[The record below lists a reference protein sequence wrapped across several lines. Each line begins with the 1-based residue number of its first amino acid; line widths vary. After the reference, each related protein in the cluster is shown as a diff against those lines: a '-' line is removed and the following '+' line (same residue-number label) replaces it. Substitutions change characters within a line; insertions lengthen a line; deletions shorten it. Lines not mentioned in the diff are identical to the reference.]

1 MCGIA
6 GILTPG
12 RPVDAEV
19 LGRMV
24 AAMTHRGPDDEG
36 RWTGDGVGLGMRR
49 LAIVDVP
56 GGAQPLRNEEGSVR
70 VVFNGEIYN
79 HRALR
84 DELAARG
91 HRFASDTDGEVIAH
105 LWEEHGPRGVA
116 RLDGIF
122 ALALWDD
129 RRRALL
135 LARDQLGVKP
145 LYLHR
150 RGSEVRFASELKA
163 LLADP
168 AVERRLDLAALDAHL
183 TLRFTPAPLTLLQGV
198 EKLEPA
204 TWMLIDAAGE
214 RRVRYWDPAPVER
227 TDLTLEEAAAEL
239 RDRLRAAVRRQ
250 MMSDRPIGAML
261 SGGIDSAAVVAFMA
275 EASPHVRTFTI
286 GFEGGGDADE
296 TALARAT
303 ARHFGTEHHDVVL
316 PAGGFREELP
326 AVIEMLEEPVGTTSA
341 IGVREVA
348 RLARSSV
355 PVLLSGQGADELLA
369 GYWRYVGEAIA
380 ARGSAAVR
388 RLGLR
393 PAVAAAA
400 ARARPVRLQRGL
412 QALCQP
418 ETLER
423 FLGIYAVFDPQRKRD
438 LYGPEL
444 AAALSGRS
452 RQAEAVERL
461 RARAAER
468 DSVGQMLYV
477 DTRLWL
483 PDDLLLIGDKMAMA
497 ESVELRVPFLD
508 RELVEFAE
516 SLPTAFKLRRG
527 VRKLV
532 HRRAMEHVLPAEI
545 VHRRERGFQTPM
557 QRWLRGPEMGDYA
570 RELLLDGGGVC
581 AGLLRRG
588 AVEAMLDRHRS
599 GAADHTRQ
607 LFCLISLELW
617 GRRFLTAPPVP
628 PRQPRPA
635 PDVVGA
641 GPRREVT

>member
-6 GILTPG
+6 GICTPG
-12 RPVDAEV
+12 EPVDAAV
-19 LGRMV
+19 LARMV
-24 AAMTHRGPDDEG
+24 TAMTHRGPDDEG
-36 RWTGDGVGLGMRR
+36 MWVDGDVGLGMRR
-49 LAIVDVP
+49 LAIVDVG
-56 GGAQPLRNEEGSVR
+56 GGAQPLRSEDGSVH

-84 DELAARG
+84 ADLAARG
-91 HRFASDTDGEVIAH
+91 HRFASETDGEVIAH

-122 ALALWDD
+122 ALALWDE

-145 LYLHR
+145 LYVHR
-150 RGSEVRFASELKA
+150 RGGEVRFASELKA

-168 AVERRLDLAALDAHL
+168 AVERQLDLPALDAHL

-204 TWMLIDAAGE
+204 TWMLLDGRSE
-214 RRVRYWDPAPVER
+214 TRVRYWDPTPVER
-227 TDLTLEEAAAEL
+227 IDLTLEEAAAEL
-239 RDRLRAAVRRQ
+239 RERLRGAVRRQ

-316 PAGGFREELP
+316 PAGGFRDELP

-348 RLARSSV
+348 RLARPSV

-369 GYWRYVGEAIA
+369 GYWRYVGESIA
-380 ARGSAAVR
+380 ARSSAAVR

-393 PAVAAAA
+393 PFVAAAA
-400 ARARPVRLQRGL
+400 ARTRSVRLQRGL
-412 QALCQP
+412 EALGRAG
-418 ETLER
+418 TLER
-423 FLGIYAVFDPQRKRD
+423 FLGIYAVFDAAGKAG
-438 LYGPEL
+438 LYRPEL
-444 AAALSGRS
+444 ADALPATS
-452 RQAEAVERL
+452 RQAEVVESLRG
-461 RARAAER
+461 RARER
-468 DSVGQMLYV
+468 DSVAQMLFV

-516 SLPTAFKLRRG
+516 SLPTAYKLRRG
-527 VRKLV
+527 VRKVV
-532 HRRAMEHVLPAEI
+532 HRRAMEGLLPADI

-570 RELLLDGGGVC
+570 REILLDEGGVC
-581 AGLLRRG
+581 TGLMRRG
-588 AVEAMLDRHRS
+588 AIEGLLDRHRS

-607 LFCLISLELW
+607 LFCLVSLELW
-617 GRRFLTAPPVP
+617 GRRFLTAPPEP
-628 PRQPRPA
+628 RRQPQTA
-635 PDVVGA
+635 PTVVGA
-641 GPRREVT
+641 GSRREAK